1 MPGRASLAPRRFFAR
16 HDQFTLP
23 DVERVLTLGAPV
35 TSPKILDRRPLSGE
49 PPFEEW
55 YNAIEGVPFFDDEAG
70 GIPVGV
76 IQMCSSERGG
86 ASSQLDVEGMLRL
99 RGYLVSVVQTVLHAL
114 GRYQDAAPV
123 DPQRA
128 R

>member
-1 MPGRASLAPRRFFAR
+1 M
-16 HDQFTLP
+16 
-23 DVERVLTLGAPV
+23 LTLGAPV
-35 TSPKILDRRPLSGE
+35 TSPKIVDRRPLAGE

-76 IQMCSSERGG
+76 VHMCSSERGG

-99 RGYLVSVVQTVLHAL
+99 RGYLVGVVQTVLHAIGKYL
-114 GRYQDAAPV
+114 DAPSI
-123 DPQRA
+123 DLQRA